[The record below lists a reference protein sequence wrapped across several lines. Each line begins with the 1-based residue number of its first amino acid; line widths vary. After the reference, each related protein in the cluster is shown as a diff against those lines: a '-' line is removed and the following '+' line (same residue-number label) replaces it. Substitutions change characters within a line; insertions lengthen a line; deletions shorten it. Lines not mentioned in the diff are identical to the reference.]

1 MAGDREEHPPA
12 GASATNDSPERQGR
26 VFKSVSHHMVMAS
39 PVGCDARLDGVVVVW
54 LMLLCMAHTEE
65 WVSVRYRDDDVR
77 GSAGRKKRSRR
88 YLVMLTGLMVVYTNP
103 Q

>member
-26 VFKSVSHHMVMAS
+26 VFKSVSHHMVMVS

-65 WVSVRYRDDDVR
+65 WVSVRY
-77 GSAGRKKRSRR
+77 GTRKCRAEETVKTVS
-88 YLVMLTGLMVVYTNP
+88 GDAD
-103 Q
+103 